1 MGGADVLAGWL
12 TFLGTQM
19 IAYILAAAL
28 VADVH
33 LMTTSCAP
41 GNAVEQE
48 LAIARRASGFDA
60 HVFGSGISNDGSD
73 FFIDRP
79 VDIGWISIFNDD
91 PPLLHWSRSLLWQG
105 ALPLRRMEASS
116 PID

>member
-12 TFLGTQM
+12 TFLGTQV

-33 LMTTSCAP
+33 LMATSCAP
-41 GNAVEQE
+41 GDAVEQK

-60 HVFGSGISNDGSD
+60 HVFGSVISDDGSD
-73 FFIDRP
+73 FFINWP
-79 VDIGWISIFNDD
+79 VAIGGVSHFYDE
-91 PPLLHWSRSLLWQG
+91 PPLPT
-105 ALPLRRMEASS
+105 LP
-116 PID
+116 PG